1 MRLVIDIEAD
11 HLLQKA
17 SRAWIIGYEN
27 ADTGEVKYWLEGD
40 LGWKEDFDK
49 CTVAIGHNIVAYDEM
64 VLEKLFGYR
73 FPKTTRVHDTL
84 LMSLVLNYN
93 RFPGGG
99 HGLAAWGE
107 SLGYPKLEF
116 NDFSK
121 YSEEMLVYWKRDI
134 SLTRKVYEVVLA
146 EYKECFKRSPRIA
159 PYLKAENA
167 VARWCAKAELHGW
180 PFDVPAATA
189 LLARME
195 AERQICSD
203 KLMPTLGTKT
213 VAIDKVKD
221 VVAPKK
227 PKWLKSGA
235 YDAHTC
241 RWFGIDEWSG
251 VEEDRLVEGPYSRV
265 EFRAL
270 DINSVSDVKIFLFRN
285 GWVPTEYNTK
295 PNPEGR
301 GLIKT
306 SPKITEDSL
315 ECMHGDGKLYCDFL
329 TTSSRAS
336 ILKGWLEHV
345 DADGNLHGEC
355 FSIGTPSM
363 RARHKIIVNVPA
375 ADSAWGKEMRALF
388 ISKPGWTLVGCD
400 SSGNQARGLAHYLQ
414 SPEYVDLLL
423 NGDIHTFNA
432 NALDKVLSDMGVC
445 WDSYLHSQGVDDSDF
460 AKRKRGAA
468 KRILYAFLFGA
479 SGGKLWSYI
488 FGIGDDVKGKKLKL
502 GFTKAVPGFKA
513 LLEKLEN
520 IFGKTKQ
527 FGAGYIPGIAGNRL
541 YCDSFHKLLVYL
553 LQGAEKAT
561 CGAAVMLT
569 MQELEKR
576 DIPYQPC
583 IMMHD
588 EEDFMVPDEYAE
600 EAAAIGKQAFIDGPK
615 LFGITIMDGES
626 KTGRNWYEIH

>member
-11 HLLQKA
+11 HLLQKV
-17 SRAWIIGYEN
+17 SRTWIIGYLN
-27 ADTGEVKYWLEGD
+27 LDTGEVKAFLEGD

-49 CTVAIGHNIVAYDEM
+49 CTVAIGHNIVGYDEM

-73 FPKTTRVHDTL
+73 FPKTTRIHDTL
-84 LMSLVLNYN
+84 IMSLVLNYN
-93 RFPGGG
+93 RFPGGA
-99 HGLAAWGE
+99 HGLAKWGE
-107 SLGYPKLEF
+107 LLGCEKLDHD
-116 NDFSK
+116 DFSQ
-121 YSEEMLVYWKRDI
+121 YSKEMHIYWERDLE
-134 SLTRKVYEVVLA
+134 LTAKVYHKVLA
-146 EYKECFKRSPRIA
+146 EYKECAARNPKIA
-159 PYLKAENA
+159 SYLKAENA
-167 VARWCAKAELHGW
+167 VARWCAKAELYGW
-180 PFDVPAATA
+180 PFDVETA
-189 LLARME
+189 KVLLAKME
-195 AERQICSD
+195 AELQICRD
-203 KLMPTLGTKT
+203 KLLPRLGTKT
-213 VAIDKVKD
+213 VAIDKVKGE
-221 VVAPKK
+221 VPAKK

-235 YDAHTC
+235 YDSHTC
-241 RWFGIDEWSG
+241 KWFGIDEWSG

-265 EFRAL
+265 EFRDL
-270 DINSVSDVKIFLFRN
+270 DIDSISDVKIFLFRN
-285 GWVPTEYNTK
+285 GWEPTEYNTK

-315 ECMHGDGKLYCDFL
+315 TCMDGDGKLYCDFL
-329 TTSSRAS
+329 TTNSRAS
-336 ILKGWLEHV
+336 ILKGWLAAV

-355 FSIGTPSM
+355 YTIGTPSM

-375 ADSAWGKEMRALF
+375 ADSAWGKEMRSLF

-423 NGDIHTFNA
+423 HGDIHTFNA

-445 WDSYLHSQGVDDSDF
+445 WDSYLHSQGIDDADF

-488 FGIGDDVKGKKLKL
+488 FGIMDDTKGKKLKL

-513 LLEKLEN
+513 LLDKLEN
-520 IFGKTKQ
+520 IYGKTKQ
-527 FGAGYIPGIAGNRL
+527 FGDGYIPGIAGNRL

-561 CGAAVMLT
+561 CGAAVMIACNN
-569 MQELEKR
+569 LEAEN
-576 DIPYQPC
+576 IPYLPC
-583 IMMHD
+583 IFMHD
-588 EEDFMVPDEYAE
+588 EIDFMVPDEFAE
-600 EAAAIGKQAFIDGPK
+600 RAREIGTNAFKEGPK
-615 LFGITIMDGES
+615 LFGVNIMDGEGKMGQS
-626 KTGRNWYEIH
+626 WYDIH

>member
-11 HLLQKA
+11 HLLQKV
-17 SRAWIIGYEN
+17 SRTWIIGYLN
-27 ADTGEVKYWLEGD
+27 LDTGEVKAFLEGD

-49 CTVAIGHNIVAYDEM
+49 CTVAIGHNIVGYDEM

-73 FPKTTRVHDTL
+73 FPKTTRIHDTL
-84 LMSLVLNYN
+84 IMSLVLNYN
-93 RFPGGG
+93 RFPGGA
-99 HGLAAWGE
+99 HGLAKWGE
-107 SLGYPKLEF
+107 LLGCEKLDHD
-116 NDFSK
+116 DFSQ
-121 YSEEMLVYWKRDI
+121 YSKEMHIYWERDLE
-134 SLTRKVYEVVLA
+134 LTAKVYHKVLA
-146 EYKECFKRSPRIA
+146 EYKECAARNPKIA
-159 PYLKAENA
+159 SYLKAENA
-167 VARWCAKAELHGW
+167 VARWCAKAELYGW
-180 PFDVPAATA
+180 PFDVETA
-189 LLARME
+189 RVLLAKME
-195 AERQICSD
+195 AELQICRD
-203 KLMPTLGTKT
+203 KLLPRLGTKT
-213 VAIDKVKD
+213 VAIDKVKGE
-221 VVAPKK
+221 VPAKK

-235 YDAHTC
+235 YDSHTC
-241 RWFGIDEWSG
+241 KWFGIDEWSG

-265 EFRAL
+265 EFRDL
-270 DINSVSDVKIFLFRN
+270 DIDSISDVKIFLFRN
-285 GWVPTEYNTK
+285 GWEPTEYNTK

-315 ECMHGDGKLYCDFL
+315 TCMDGDGKLYCDFL
-329 TTSSRAS
+329 TTNSRAS
-336 ILKGWLEHV
+336 ILKGWLAAV

-355 FSIGTPSM
+355 YTIGTPSM

-375 ADSAWGKEMRALF
+375 ADSAWGKEMRSLF

-423 NGDIHTFNA
+423 HGDIHTFNA

-445 WDSYLHSQGVDDSDF
+445 WDSYLHSQGIDDSDF

-479 SGGKLWSYI
+479 SGTKLWSYI
-488 FGIGDDVKGKKLKL
+488 FGTGDETKGKKLKL

-513 LLEKLEN
+513 LLDKLEN

-527 FGAGYIPGIAGNRL
+527 MGDGYIPGLAGNRL

-561 CGAAVMLT
+561 CAAALMLT
-569 MQELEKR
+569 ATQLEAEG
-576 DIPYQPC
+576 IPYQPC
-583 IMMHD
+583 IFYHD
-588 EEDFMVPDEYAE
+588 EIDFMVPDEYAE
-600 EAAAIGKQAFIDGPK
+600 RAMAIGVSGFKKGPE
-615 LFGITIMDGES
+615 LFGISIMDGAG
-626 KTGRNWYEIH
+626 KIGRDWYQIH